1 MALSLH
7 QAIIPNW
14 LQVLGAVDGLIDK
27 AEDFVKAGSADEK
40 TLLEAHLIDDMLPLA
55 YQFKSCWTHSHLA
68 LLGAREGRFSP
79 DMNPYPEDFGSLRD
93 MIATA
98 RETCEN
104 TSEDELE
111 GLAENDMI
119 FTIGA
124 KLRLEFTVQ
133 DFLLSFSNPNLYFH
147 SATAYDILRMKG
159 VQLGKREYLGALRV
173 KQRAH

>member
-14 LQVLGAVDGLIDK
+14 LQVLGAVDGLLDK
-27 AEDFVKAGSADEK
+27 AESFVADGKATEK
-40 TLLEAHLIDDMLPLA
+40 ELLETRLADDMLPLA

-79 DMNPYPEDFGSLRD
+79 DMTPYPEDFASLRD

-98 RETCEN
+98 RKTCESA
-104 TSEDELE
+104 SEDELE
-111 GLAENDMI
+111 SIAGNDMV
-119 FTIGA
+119 FSIGDRF
-124 KLRLEFTVQ
+124 RLDFTVQ
-133 DFLLSFSNPNLYFH
+133 DFLLSFSNPNIYFH

-159 VQLGKREYLGALRV
+159 VEIGKRDYLGAMRI
-173 KQRAH
+173 KQSAG